1 MLYHSGSRNYEC
13 LICGNKFFQ
22 MEHLKRHMHSIHQ
35 QEVQTG
41 SSSNMSPTN
50 SLSTS
55 STNTP
60 AESPVKPRTRC
71 LTRQMQDTSTRQV
84 EISQN
89 LQQHQQQCYKV
100 TSKCMYKCQQCDYTT
115 MKLYTLNEH
124 VIYEHHLNHEAQ
136 HASAMTLSC
145 SFCTYTT
152 NKKTNL
158 KRHLHNNHSSQSTAP
173 ILLSNDALMI
183 HPNTRFQCG
192 ICRRYLS
199 NINDF
204 VKHITEKHKMQVF
217 ILDSNNENTIQEQ
230 LQTRGRAEVNKPRR
244 NFPFFV
250 MFDFVLIKL
259 ICTTNPNGLNTGTL
273 QDDSMSLKLDE
284 SLAASKDMIN
294 QVIIIEEDKQHQ
306 QRLLPSSSQQHQ
318 HAIVNTVRINPAL
331 NDLLQKQRKQQRL
344 HLESTPSSAQYLN
357 SYTQVLSPAS
367 SQMIDPN
374 SDDPQQILNDANGKL
389 LQLMY

>member
-1 MLYHSGSRNYEC
+1 LKRHMLYHSGSRNYEC
-13 LICGNKFFQ
+13 LTCGNKFFQ

-35 QEVQTG
+35 QELLTG
-41 SSSNMSPTN
+41 PTANMSPI
-50 SLSTS
+50 STS
-55 STNTP
+55 ASASSTPTD
-60 AESPVKPRTRC
+60 SPVKASRTRSM
-71 LTRQMQDTSTRQV
+71 TRQTQEPSGHHTRQV
-84 EISQN
+84 EISHHI
-89 LQQHQQQCYKV
+89 QQPQQQCYKV

-124 VIYEHHLNHEAQ
+124 VIYEHLNHDHVNGAGSQ
-136 HASAMTLSC
+136 LAC

-230 LQTRGRAEVNKPRR
+230 LQTRGRAEVS
-244 NFPFFV
+244 
-250 MFDFVLIKL
+250 
-259 ICTTNPNGLNTGTL
+259 G
-273 QDDSMSLKLDE
+273 
-284 SLAASKDMIN
+284 
-294 QVIIIEEDKQHQ
+294 
-306 QRLLPSSSQQHQ
+306 
-318 HAIVNTVRINPAL
+318 
-331 NDLLQKQRKQQRL
+331 
-344 HLESTPSSAQYLN
+344 
-357 SYTQVLSPAS
+357 
-367 SQMIDPN
+367 
-374 SDDPQQILNDANGKL
+374 
-389 LQLMY
+389 